1 MFIFLII
8 ILLGLNRAYT
18 YESFLRYS
26 KRIFRAR
33 VAVLEN
39 WLKLI
44 TETRMARNE
53 SMTVCGHFS
62 GRLFLPSANL
72 KKRSYSRCWVL
83 TLLKTYLEFL

>member
-1 MFIFLII
+1 MIEAIFIFLMM
-8 ILLGLNRAYT
+8 ILLGLNLAYT

-26 KRIFRAR
+26 NRILRAR

-44 TETRMARNE
+44 TETRIARKE
-53 SMTVCGHFS
+53 SMTVCGHLS

-72 KKRSYSRCWVL
+72 KKRSYSGWL
-83 TLLKTYLEFL
+83 